1 MTLGGTVMVVT
12 AALVVAG
19 GASCLSLLN
28 NNVKSPE
35 AIGGGQSVVYKT
47 ESASELK
54 SNKWETAE
62 TAFAA
67 LANSDL
73 GGQAAAGGGAYQVA
87 SLQMNDQ
94 RPAARPAGSD
104 RKNFPLYRFTDD
116 SSVLTIDHA
125 PRETNSFPMRS
136 AQKLAYVTERNSAL
150 DQGRLENSLRAQ
162 QIRPQSLPVKEPLT
176 KLVEFDGAPFPYDGG
191 GRSYHDNRVLL
202 HIPKGF
208 DARRPA
214 VMVLFFHGHRATLE
228 RDVRDRQLVPE
239 QISASGMNAVLV
251 APQFA
256 VDAADSSVGR
266 FSQPGAVARFVA
278 EAADK
283 LARLHGDPLTAK
295 AFANMRIII
304 VGYSGGF
311 MPTAYSLY
319 NGGLKNRVRG
329 VVLLDGVYG
338 QLDKFASWI
347 ENNRSSFFISSYTH
361 YTKRHNEELERIL
374 TEHDVPFT
382 RDINPDLG
390 RGGVAFIAADVPHR
404 DYVTH
409 AWVDYPIKDIVSRL
423 GDYQLP
429 ATPNAVAQYDAN
441 ARR

>member
-1 MTLGGTVMVVT
+1 MVVT

-67 LANSDL
+67 LANSDP

-150 DQGRLENSLRAQ
+150 DQGRLENTLRAQ

-283 LARLHGDPLTAK
+283 LARMHGDPLTAK

-338 QLDKFASWI
+338 QIEKFASWI

-390 RGGVAFIAADVPHR
+390 RGGVAFISADVPHR

-429 ATPNAVAQYDAN
+429 TTPNAVAQYDAN

>member
-1 MTLGGTVMVVT
+1 
-12 AALVVAG
+12 
-19 GASCLSLLN
+19 
-28 NNVKSPE
+28 
-35 AIGGGQSVVYKT
+35 
-47 ESASELK
+47 
-54 SNKWETAE
+54 
-62 TAFAA
+62 
-67 LANSDL
+67 
-73 GGQAAAGGGAYQVA
+73 
-87 SLQMNDQ
+87 
-94 RPAARPAGSD
+94 
-104 RKNFPLYRFTDD
+104 
-116 SSVLTIDHA
+116 
-125 PRETNSFPMRS
+125 
-136 AQKLAYVTERNSAL
+136 
-150 DQGRLENSLRAQ
+150 
-162 QIRPQSLPVKEPLT
+162 
-176 KLVEFDGAPFPYDGG
+176 
-191 GRSYHDNRVLL
+191 
-202 HIPKGF
+202 
-208 DARRPA
+208 
-214 VMVLFFHGHRATLE
+214 
-228 RDVRDRQLVPE
+228 
-239 QISASGMNAVLV
+239 
-251 APQFA
+251 
-256 VDAADSSVGR
+256 
-266 FSQPGAVARFVA
+266 
-278 EAADK
+278 

-361 YTKRHNEELERIL
+361 HTKRHNEELERIL

-390 RGGVAFIAADVPHR
+390 RGGVAFISADVAHR

-429 ATPNAVAQYDAN
+429 TTPNAVAQYDAN

>member
-1 MTLGGTVMVVT
+1 MLFR
-12 AALVVAG
+12 
-19 GASCLSLLN
+19 S
-28 NNVKSPE
+28 
-35 AIGGGQSVVYKT
+35 
-47 ESASELK
+47 
-54 SNKWETAE
+54 
-62 TAFAA
+62 
-67 LANSDL
+67 
-73 GGQAAAGGGAYQVA
+73 
-87 SLQMNDQ
+87 
-94 RPAARPAGSD
+94 
-104 RKNFPLYRFTDD
+104 
-116 SSVLTIDHA
+116 LTIDHA

-150 DQGRLENSLRAQ
+150 DQGRLENTLRAQ

-361 YTKRHNEELERIL
+361 STKRHNEELERIL

-390 RGGVAFIAADVPHR
+390 RGGVEIGRAHV
-404 DYVTH
+404 
-409 AWVDYPIKDIVSRL
+409 
-423 GDYQLP
+423 
-429 ATPNAVAQYDAN
+429 
-441 ARR
+441 